1 MSPAAYPMPLG
12 CYHGRI
18 MDLFDH
24 SPQERLPLP
33 DAELRLLRQIALPA
47 SPDALAE
54 RLIADTPWRRESITL
69 WGKTH
74 LQPRLLAWYGDP
86 GSCYRYSGKTLEPMP
101 WTPLL
106 KQVKGFVEE
115 VSGARYNSVLL
126 NYYRNERDSM
136 GMHADD
142 EPELGAR
149 PTIAS
154 LSLGEERKLV
164 FRHRWRRDLRPVH
177 IPLPSGSL
185 LVMSGDTQTHWKH
198 GIDKLRRACGPR
210 INLTF
215 RRIVAPVQ

>member
-1 MSPAAYPMPLG
+1 
-12 CYHGRI
+12 

-24 SPQERLPLP
+24 SPFERLPLP
-33 DAELRLLRQIALPA
+33 DADLLLLRRIALSA

-69 WGKTH
+69 WGKTR

-86 GSCYRYSGKTLEPMP
+86 GSRYRYSGRTLEPLP

-106 KQVKGFVEE
+106 RQLKDAVERA
-115 VSGARYNSVLL
+115 SGARYNSVLL
-126 NYYRNERDSM
+126 NYYRDGRDSM

-149 PTIAS
+149 PTVAS
-154 LSLGEERKLV
+154 LSLGAERKLV
-164 FRHRWRRDLRPVH
+164 FRHRWRKDLRPVRL
-177 IPLPSGSL
+177 PLPSGSL
-185 LVMSGDTQTHWKH
+185 LVMSGDTQAHWKH

-215 RRIVAPVQ
+215 RRIVAPVR